1 MSKFEAVILL
11 SPDLSSANLKKQED
25 SFKKLLIGLNGSVFS
40 KEDWGL
46 RNLNYKIKNFKKAF
60 YKFYQLEIE
69 GSKIQNIK
77 KNINQNEQII
87 RHLFVKVKNHQD
99 LEKKAGRSI
108 PDWVSGI
115 AQKRYNRIIIKYNKI
130 VYTLNYG

>member
-11 SPDLSSANLKKQED
+11 NPDLSSKNLKKQED
-25 SFKKLLIGLNGSVFS
+25 SFNKLLIGLDGSVFS

-46 RNLNYKIKNFKKAF
+46 RSLNYKIKNFKKAF

-87 RHLFVKVKNHQD
+87 RHLFVKVNNH
-99 LEKKAGRSI
+99 EKL
-108 PDWVSGI
+108 PT
-115 AQKRYNRIIIKYNKI
+115 KI
-130 VYTLNYG
+130 LKEEK

>member
-11 SPDLSSANLKKQED
+11 SPDLSSENLKKQEE
-25 SFKKLLIGLNGSVFS
+25 SFKKLLDELNGSVFS

-46 RNLNYKIKNFKKAF
+46 RDLNYKIKNFKKAF

-99 LEKKAGRSI
+99 LPTKILKEEK
-108 PDWVSGI
+108 
-115 AQKRYNRIIIKYNKI
+115 
-130 VYTLNYG
+130 

>member
-1 MSKFEAVILL
+1 MCKFEAVIML

-25 SFKKLLIGLNGSVFS
+25 SFKKLLIGLNGSIFS

-87 RHLFVKVKNHQD
+87 RHLFVKVNNHIE
-99 LEKKAGRSI
+99 LPTKILKEEK
-108 PDWVSGI
+108 
-115 AQKRYNRIIIKYNKI
+115 
-130 VYTLNYG
+130 

>member
-11 SPDLSSANLKKQED
+11 SPDLSSANLEKQND
-25 SFKKLLIGLNGSVFS
+25 SFEQHLNKLSGTVIA

-46 RNLNYKIKNFKKAF
+46 RYLNYKIKNFKKAF

-69 GSKIQNIK
+69 GSNIQNIK

-87 RHLFVKVKNHQD
+87 RHLFVKVEDH
-99 LEKKAGRSI
+99 EKL
-108 PDWVSGI
+108 PT
-115 AQKRYNRIIIKYNKI
+115 KI
-130 VYTLNYG
+130 LKEEK

>member
-11 SPDLSSANLKKQED
+11 SPDLSPANLKKLD
-25 SFKKLLIGLNGSVFS
+25 SSFKKQLTEFSGSVIAQ
-40 KEDWGL
+40 EDWGL
-46 RNLNYKIKNFKKAF
+46 KYLSYKIRNFKKAF

-87 RHLFVKVKNHQD
+87 RHLFVKVKNH
-99 LEKKAGRSI
+99 EKLPTK
-108 PDWVSGI
+108 
-115 AQKRYNRIIIKYNKI
+115 IIKVEK
-130 VYTLNYG
+130 

>member
-11 SPDLSSANLKKQED
+11 SPDLSSENLKKQEE
-25 SFKKLLIGLNGSVFS
+25 SFKKLLVELNGSVFS
-40 KEDWGL
+40 NEDWGL
-46 RNLNYKIKNFKKAF
+46 RDLNYKIKNFKKAF

-87 RHLFVKVKNHQD
+87 RHLFVKVKNH
-99 LEKKAGRSI
+99 EKL
-108 PDWVSGI
+108 PT
-115 AQKRYNRIIIKYNKI
+115 KI
-130 VYTLNYG
+130 LKEEK

>member
-11 SPDLSSANLKKQED
+11 NPDLSSVNLKKQED
-25 SFKKLLIGLNGSVFS
+25 SFKKLLIGLDGSVFS

-69 GSKIQNIK
+69 GSRIQNIK

-87 RHLFVKVKNHQD
+87 RHLFVKVKNH
-99 LEKKAGRSI
+99 EKL
-108 PDWVSGI
+108 PT
-115 AQKRYNRIIIKYNKI
+115 KI
-130 VYTLNYG
+130 LKEEK

>member
-11 SPDLSSANLKKQED
+11 NPDLSSANLKKQEE
-25 SFKKLLIGLNGSVFS
+25 SFKKLLIELNGSVFS
-40 KEDWGL
+40 NEDWGL
-46 RNLNYKIKNFKKAF
+46 RNLSYKIKNFKKAF

-99 LEKKAGRSI
+99 LPTKILKEEK
-108 PDWVSGI
+108 
-115 AQKRYNRIIIKYNKI
+115 
-130 VYTLNYG
+130 

>member
-11 SPDLSSANLKKQED
+11 SPDLSSENLKKQEE
-25 SFKKLLIGLNGSVFS
+25 SFKKLLDELNGSVFS

-46 RNLNYKIKNFKKAF
+46 RDLNYKIKNFKKAF

-87 RHLFVKVKNHQD
+87 RHLFVKVKNH
-99 LEKKAGRSI
+99 EKL
-108 PDWVSGI
+108 PT
-115 AQKRYNRIIIKYNKI
+115 KI
-130 VYTLNYG
+130 LNEEK

>member
-11 SPDLSSANLKKQED
+11 SSDLSSENLKNQEE
-25 SFKKLLIGLNGSVFS
+25 SFKELLIGLNGSVFS

-99 LEKKAGRSI
+99 LPTKILKEEK
-108 PDWVSGI
+108 
-115 AQKRYNRIIIKYNKI
+115 
-130 VYTLNYG
+130 

>member
-25 SFKKLLIGLNGSVFS
+25 SFKKLLIGLSGSIFS

-87 RHLFVKVKNHQD
+87 RHLFVKVNNHTK
-99 LEKKAGRSI
+99 LPTKILKEEK
-108 PDWVSGI
+108 
-115 AQKRYNRIIIKYNKI
+115 
-130 VYTLNYG
+130 

>member
-25 SFKKLLIGLNGSVFS
+25 SLKKLLIGLNGSIFS

-60 YKFYQLEIE
+60 YQFYQLEIE

-87 RHLFVKVKNHQD
+87 RHLFVKVKNH
-99 LEKKAGRSI
+99 EKLPTKFL
-108 PDWVSGI
+108 
-115 AQKRYNRIIIKYNKI
+115 KEEK
-130 VYTLNYG
+130 

>member
-11 SPDLSSANLKKQED
+11 SPDLTSANLKKQED
-25 SFKKLLIGLNGSVFS
+25 SLEKLLIGLSGSIFS

-46 RNLNYKIKNFKKAF
+46 RDLSYKIKSFKKAF

-69 GSKIQNIK
+69 GSKIQDIK

-87 RHLFVKVKNHQD
+87 RHLFVKVQNH
-99 LEKKAGRSI
+99 KKLPTKLSEEER
-108 PDWVSGI
+108 
-115 AQKRYNRIIIKYNKI
+115 
-130 VYTLNYG
+130 

>member
-1 MSKFEAVILL
+1 MSKFETVILL

-25 SFKKLLIGLNGSVFS
+25 SFKKLLIGLNGSIFS

-87 RHLFVKVKNHQD
+87 RHLFVKVKNH
-99 LEKKAGRSI
+99 EKL
-108 PDWVSGI
+108 PT
-115 AQKRYNRIIIKYNKI
+115 KI
-130 VYTLNYG
+130 LKEEKQ

>member
-25 SFKKLLIGLNGSVFS
+25 SLKKLFIGLNGSIFS

-77 KNINQNEQII
+77 KNINQNEEII
-87 RHLFVKVKNHQD
+87 RHLFVKVKNH
-99 LEKKAGRSI
+99 EKL
-108 PDWVSGI
+108 PT
-115 AQKRYNRIIIKYNKI
+115 KI
-130 VYTLNYG
+130 LKEEK

>member
-11 SPDLSSANLKKQED
+11 NPDLSSANLKKQEE
-25 SFKKLLIGLNGSVFS
+25 SFKKLFIGLNGSVFS

-87 RHLFVKVKNHQD
+87 RHLFVKVKNHKE
-99 LEKKAGRSI
+99 LPTKILKEEK
-108 PDWVSGI
+108 
-115 AQKRYNRIIIKYNKI
+115 
-130 VYTLNYG
+130 

>member
-11 SPDLSSANLKKQED
+11 SPDLSSENLKKQEE
-25 SFKKLLIGLNGSVFS
+25 SFIKLLIGLSGSIFS

-46 RNLNYKIKNFKKAF
+46 RDLNYKIKSFKKAF

-77 KNINQNEQII
+77 KIINQNEQVI
-87 RHLFVKVKNHQD
+87 RHLFIKVENH
-99 LEKKAGRSI
+99 EKL
-108 PDWVSGI
+108 PT
-115 AQKRYNRIIIKYNKI
+115 KI
-130 VYTLNYG
+130 LKEEK

>member
-11 SPDLSSANLKKQED
+11 SPDLSSANLKKHEE
-25 SFKKLLIGLNGSVFS
+25 SFKKLLIGLGGSIFS

-87 RHLFVKVKNHQD
+87 RHLFVKVNNH
-99 LEKKAGRSI
+99 EKL
-108 PDWVSGI
+108 PT
-115 AQKRYNRIIIKYNKI
+115 KI
-130 VYTLNYG
+130 LKEEK

>member
-1 MSKFEAVILL
+1 MNKFEAVILL

-25 SFKKLLIGLNGSVFS
+25 SFNKLLIELSGSIFS

-46 RNLNYKIKNFKKAF
+46 RDLNYKIKNFKKAF

-87 RHLFVKVKNHQD
+87 RHLFVKVKNH
-99 LEKKAGRSI
+99 EKL
-108 PDWVSGI
+108 PT
-115 AQKRYNRIIIKYNKI
+115 KI
-130 VYTLNYG
+130 LKEEK